1 MYIDIYIY
9 YYIYIIYIYTSTV
22 VHLYMSSTNYTPL
35 GNNDRPVPSLFR
47 LRWVFGLRI
56 MSTAKKMSTMTS
68 FLGRIR
74 KYFGGSS
81 LYISLSTR
89 IPVMEWENLDH
100 LSLAATRSN
109 RKGPKVPKIFAH
121 RSL

>member
-1 MYIDIYIY
+1 
-9 YYIYIIYIYTSTV
+9 
-22 VHLYMSSTNYTPL
+22 MSSTNYTPL